1 MSKTPR
7 RNVPNFGQYNS
18 GFDFSQTPPPPSN
31 SGMGP
36 SAQYSQN
43 PFSFQPGPAPN
54 PWPAERT
61 NLPEMHGNHFEGF
74 HSPVSVSNH
83 PDQDNVPEAMKLMDK
98 QFQEK
103 IRPCIDLIDS
113 LRSFG
118 VEKDLALPAIAVIG
132 DQSSGKSSVLE
143 ALSGVTLPRG
153 TGIVTRCPLELQLKK
168 SAQNSTWFGTISYRN
183 KKITVHGPSAVENE
197 VRKAQD
203 SIAGPGKGISS
214 ELITLEIISPDV
226 PDLTL
231 IDLPGITRI
240 ALPNQPQDIGNQ
252 IKQLIRTYIN
262 RQETINL
269 AVIPCNV
276 DIATTEV
283 LEMAREVD
291 PTGERT
297 IGVLTKPDLVDKG
310 AEGEVVRVVHNRV
323 YSLRKGYMMV
333 KCRGQMEIQNN
344 ISLEEAIDN
353 EKKFFENHGQFSFLL
368 TRGQA
373 SIPHLAD
380 RLTKELVYH
389 ISKTLPSIDQ
399 QIRSKLR
406 EAEEQLRRIGSGV
419 PDSEEEKAQFI
430 IARIR
435 DFDDGILKVVNGDEE
450 GDSEELKLFKNLRK
464 LFDSWEREIKNSC
477 AEFVNEMRKE
487 KDVYE
492 NLYRGRELVGFI
504 NYKKFENIMRKH
516 VVTFQVPATQLLHE
530 VTELILKC
538 FEDVA
543 SKCFAQFQNLYH
555 VAMENIEDVSH
566 KQKKGAQDMITL
578 QFNMEKIIHCQD
590 SLYCEALSA
599 QRAAERGN
607 VVQDQKQLSMN
618 ELTSHLAAYFQNTTN
633 RLSNQVPLIIQHYI
647 LYEFK
652 NHLQYEMIRLVEER
666 NRTDLL
672 EERDG
677 LSGERQKLK
686 DQIQRLRLARER
698 LQKF

>member
-1 MSKTPR
+1 M
-7 RNVPNFGQYNS
+7 
-18 GFDFSQTPPPPSN
+18 
-31 SGMGP
+31 
-36 SAQYSQN
+36 
-43 PFSFQPGPAPN
+43 
-54 PWPAERT
+54 
-61 NLPEMHGNHFEGF
+61 PE
-74 HSPVSVSNH
+74 SL
-83 PDQDNVPEAMKLMDK
+83 KLMDK
-98 QFQEK
+98 KFEEK

-153 TGIVTRCPLELQLKK
+153 TGIVTRCPLELKLKK
-168 SAQNSTWFGTISYRN
+168 SVKDSPWCGRISYRN
-183 KKITVHGPSAVENE
+183 KTIKVQGPSAVEDD
-197 VRKAQD
+197 VRRAQD
-203 SIAGPGKGISS
+203 NITGPGKGISS
-214 ELITLEIISPDV
+214 ELITLEICSPNV

-240 ALPNQPQDIGNQ
+240 ALPNQPQDIGEQ
-252 IKQLIRTYIN
+252 IKQLIRDHIK
-262 RQETINL
+262 RQNTINL

-297 IGVLTKPDLVDKG
+297 LGVLTKPDLVDKG
-310 AEGEVVRVVHNRV
+310 AEREVVRIARNEM
-323 YSLRKGYMMV
+323 YNLRKGYMMV
-333 KCRGQMEIQNN
+333 KCRGQMDIQNN

-353 EKKFFENHGQFSFLL
+353 EKNYFENHEHFRFLL

-406 EAEEQLRRIGSGV
+406 EAEEQLRRIGCGV
-419 PDSEEEKAQFI
+419 PDSEAEMAQFI
-430 IARIR
+430 IARVR
-435 DFDDGILKVVNGDEE
+435 DFDDGILKIINGDEE
-450 GDSEELKLFKNLRK
+450 GHSEDLKLFKNVRK
-464 LFDSWEREIKNSC
+464 YFDSWETEIKNVC
-477 AEFVNEMRKE
+477 AEFVNQMRNE
-487 KDVYE
+487 NNVYE
-492 NLYRGRELVGFI
+492 NRYRGRELVGFI
-504 NYKKFENIMRKH
+504 NYRKFENIMRKH
-516 VVTFQVPATQLLHE
+516 IVKFESPATNLLHE
-530 VTELILKC
+530 VTELVQKC
-538 FEDVA
+538 FTDAA
-543 SKCFAQFQNLYH
+543 SKCFAQFQNLYQ
-555 VAMENIEDVSH
+555 AATDKIEDVSH

-578 QFNMEKIIHCQD
+578 QFKMEGIIHCQD
-590 SLYCEALSA
+590 SLYCEALVV

-607 VVQDQKQLSMN
+607 VLQDQKQLSMN

-633 RLSNQVPLIIQHYI
+633 RLANQIPLIIQHYI

-652 NHLQYEMIRLVEER
+652 ENLQIQMIHLLQEQNKSE
-666 NRTDLL
+666 LL

-677 LSGERQKLK
+677 LSGERQKLR
-686 DQIQRLRLARER
+686 DRIQRLQLARER
-698 LQKF
+698 LQNYSF